1 MPDSTPLNPS
11 MTSPS
16 RRSPMS
22 TKFPKNSSP
31 IHAHNAL
38 VSNSRGGMSQAPCF
52 VSFIPGRQSVAE
64 FGAAAAGKGWAWL
77 PAHADEKEQSQQQ
90 LRDANMTQ
98 VFVSLIHRCAGSVSI
113 IIGIN
118 PGEPING
125 IVLKAAAVDLSR
137 VKKMCVAPCAA
148 AVSPSQFFSC
158 PSVHLQPR
166 DSLKCCDAV
175 QCVGRQQHVQRQSGR
190 SRS

>member
-1 MPDSTPLNPS
+1 
-11 MTSPS
+11 
-16 RRSPMS
+16 
-22 TKFPKNSSP
+22 
-31 IHAHNAL
+31 
-38 VSNSRGGMSQAPCF
+38 MSQAPCF
-52 VSFIPGRQSVAE
+52 VCFIPGRQSVAE

-158 PSVHLQPR
+158 PSVLLQPR